1 MKTAPFYIIVV
12 ALFLALVSGSLTT
25 TGMFMDGLIYSNV
38 AANMADGI
46 GSFWQ
51 PTYTAT
57 HHPEFDQHPPLM
69 MGLLALFY
77 KVLGTHLWV
86 T

>member
-1 MKTAPFYIIVV
+1 MKTTPYYIIVA

-25 TGMFMDGLIYSNV
+25 TGRFMDGLIYSNV
-38 AANMADGI
+38 AANMAEGV

-57 HHPEFDQHPPLM
+57 HHCISTTSCR
-69 MGLLALFY
+69 ATTTANA
-77 KVLGTHLWV
+77 V
-86 T
+86 